1 MRPARARGAVKATL
15 GLVVGL
21 LACGPGNAGV
31 AGTGPSN
38 SPIAAAVTSSD
49 AGVADAVALD
59 IVLANKP
66 GELVV
71 IEDLLVPGKVTVV
84 DFGADWCGACK
95 EVDAKLLG
103 AIRGLPGIA
112 VRKIDIL
119 DDDSPV
125 AKHYDI
131 GVLPHIRIYSRD
143 GELVYALIGD
153 NAHSIAERL
162 REVVAGEGD

>member
-1 MRPARARGAVKATL
+1 MPTL
-15 GLVVGL
+15 LLVAGLA
-21 LACGPGNAGV
+21 ACGPGNGAASV
-31 AGTGPSN
+31 TSPSN
-38 SPIAAAVTSSD
+38 SQGDAAVTSSD
-49 AGVADAVALD
+49 AGVTAAASVD
-59 IVLANKP
+59 IVLANRP
-66 GELVV
+66 GEMVV

-84 DFGADWCGACK
+84 DFWAEWCGACK
-95 EVDAKLLG
+95 EVDAKLLL
-103 AIRGLPGIA
+103 AITGEPGIA

-143 GELVYALIGD
+143 GELLYALIGD

-162 REVVAGEGD
+162 TEVLGGASDG